1 MSIINTQATAD
12 ARKVRTGKDG
22 ALYNGKGK
30 LLATIETF
38 QAQMAVSNQK
48 YHPLGALREQEVLD
62 SIGTTL
68 TFTECVVEDSGF
80 ISDLLKMQSTGV
92 QPDWKFQGVLK
103 GSNGSE
109 ERFIYPNCVPSG
121 NIDLQNIAIGS
132 IVKRQW
138 SLFVNG
144 EVKPQGKLK
153 A

>member
-22 ALYNGKGK
+22 GLYNGKGK
-30 LLATIETF
+30 LLATVEVF
-38 QAQMAVSNQK
+38 QSQMAVSNQK
-48 YHPLGALREQEVLD
+48 FHPLGTPREQEILD
-62 SIGTTL
+62 TIGTTL
-68 TFTECVVEDSGF
+68 TFTECVVKDDEF
-80 ISDLLKMQSTGV
+80 ITDLLNMQSTGI
-92 QPDWKFQGVLK
+92 QPNWKFQGVLK

-109 ERFIYPNCVPSG
+109 QRYIYPNCVPSG
-121 NIDLQNIAIGS
+121 NIDLQNISVGS

-144 EVKPQGKLK
+144 GVKQQGKLK